1 MPGVSQA
8 RKLALAAREH
18 AVAFLERSFVG
29 RCIYRFI
36 ELESVDRALAL
47 SSRAFVALIP
57 LAIVASALSPAGE
70 DFGDRMVDRF
80 ELDGAAARAV
90 RQLFATPSDV
100 RGAVSVVGL
109 VALIVTS
116 VSLGRMI
123 QRTFERIWR
132 LPPEGPRGVL
142 RALTW
147 IGAFALWLAVVVPIR
162 NALQD
167 VELRGLGVIVTVATA
182 TALWV
187 WTPYVLLGRR
197 VSWRHLLPSA
207 VITGIALSIL
217 TAVSVLYL
225 PGTIERA
232 AELYGL
238 IGVTFAFVTWL
249 FVTALVIIAAAI
261 VGAEAVGA
269 DGRHDR
275 SPRRL
280 RT

>member
-1 MPGVSQA
+1 MPEDSHA
-8 RKLALAAREH
+8 RKLARDARER

-47 SSRAFVALIP
+47 SSRAFVAIIP

-70 DFGDRMVDRF
+70 SFGERMVDRF
-80 ELDGAAARAV
+80 ELEGAAAQAM
-90 RQLFATPSDV
+90 RQLFAAPSDV
-100 RGAVSVVGL
+100 RGAVSLVGL

-123 QRTFERIWR
+123 QRTFERIWE
-132 LPPEGPRGVL
+132 LPSEGPRGIL

-167 VELRGLGVIVTVATA
+167 VGLPGLDLVVTVASS

-187 WTPYVLLGRR
+187 WTPYVLLGGRIG
-197 VSWRHLLPSA
+197 WRALLPSA
-207 VITGIALSIL
+207 LATGIGLSAL
-217 TAVSVLYL
+217 TAASVIYL

-232 AELYGL
+232 AEAYGL
-238 IGVTFAFVTWL
+238 IGVTFAFVSWL
-249 FVTALVIIAAAI
+249 FTTALVIIAATI
-261 VGAEAVGA
+261 VGAEAVQRPRRVARPPA
-269 DGRHDR
+269 DGVD
-275 SPRRL
+275 
-280 RT
+280 

>member
-1 MPGVSQA
+1 MPEASQA
-8 RKLALAAREH
+8 RKLALAARER

-47 SSRAFVALIP
+47 SSRAFVAIIP

-70 DFGDRMVDRF
+70 DVGDRMVNRF
-80 ELDGAAARAV
+80 ELEGAAARAV

-109 VALIVTS
+109 VALVITS

-123 QRTFERIWR
+123 QRTYERIWR
-132 LPPEGPRGVL
+132 LPTEGPRGIL

-167 VELRGLGVIVTVATA
+167 LELPGLGVIVTVATS

-187 WTPYVLLGRR
+187 WTPYVLLGGRI
-197 VSWRHLLPSA
+197 SWRRLLPSA
-207 VITGIALSIL
+207 VVTGVALSVL
-217 TAVSVLYL
+217 TAASVLYL
-225 PGTIERA
+225 PRTIERA

-238 IGVTFAFVTWL
+238 IGVTFGFITWL
-249 FVTALVIIAAAI
+249 WVTALVIIAAAI
-261 VGAEAVGA
+261 VGAEASE
-269 DGRHDR
+269 HY
-275 SPRRL
+275 L
-280 RT
+280 RDAAETV